1 MTTLF
6 LDLETYCDVPIAH
19 GTHAYAEQAEV
30 LLIAQAVDDEPVEV
44 WDCTDGNR
52 AAYLVRLQTAI
63 DAADKIVIHNSA
75 FDRTVLRWQGVNMPV
90 EKVHDTMVQ
99 ALAHSLPAALG
110 QLCDVLEVPTNK
122 SKDKDG
128 KRLIHL
134 FTKPLGRNRTLD
146 RATFDTHPSDWVM
159 FVEYARLDVEAMRE
173 VYNRL
178 PIWNYRGRELEMWRL
193 DQTINDRGI
202 AVDRELAEV
211 AQRAAQRASKRL
223 AQEATA
229 LTGGAVTNTSQ
240 RGKTLDH
247 LRQLGLET
255 EDLRGGTIDK
265 LLLRDDL
272 TSDIRAL
279 LENRAQASATSPAK
293 YRTLSNAASSDGR
306 LRGALQ
312 FCGASRTGRWG
323 GRLFQPQNL
332 PRPTMKHA
340 EIEAGIA
347 AMKADVEDML
357 FDNVVELC
365 TSAVR
370 GCLVAAP
377 GKKLVI
383 ADLSN
388 IEGRM
393 LAFLAGEQWKLDAFA
408 DFDRGIGPDLYKLAY
423 ARSFNKK
430 PEDVTPDER
439 QIGKVME
446 LACFGPDTKVLT
458 DKGPVAI
465 KDIKHEHRL
474 WDGHEWVTHA
484 GLIDRGNR
492 KVVCLDGVEVTPDHR
507 VLCGGTWLPAKTVA
521 SSPNCLDLALATGL
535 ESLKSL
541 VLTSGLWAEF
551 CGSECGALAAPH
563 PTPSTSPTFDGARP
577 LGATIVLRKPRANGE
592 KTGTATRRSAPT
604 ARTDGGC
611 VTASRLATI
620 GATTRTT
627 RAFRT
632 TAGAASG
639 CTSRGEPTG
648 PLSSPTSSL
657 LKAGTSPSLNSTA
670 STLTE
675 ATNPETCASSQSG
688 QTATTSAQFETF
700 SADLMRWKN
709 VYDIALAG
717 PRNRFTILTDSGALV
732 VHNCGYQGGSG
743 AFAKMAGLYG
753 IELPDWRVKE
763 LVEAWRKAHSATKGF
778 WKLTEEAARLAL
790 ATPGKAYTAGKL
802 VFRVDGTWLRV
813 GLPSSRYLCYPNAAI
828 DDAGKLSY
836 EGTDQYTRKWTR
848 LDTYGGKLVENATQA
863 AARDILTCGMRH
875 AEAAGYPIVLHVHDE
890 LLCETPDSPE
900 YTHEGLAKLMSTGPQ
915 WAVGLPLAAAGFETK
930 RYRKG

>member
-6 LDLETYCDVPIAH
+6 LDLETYCAVPIAH

-30 LLIAQAVDDEPVEV
+30 MLIALAVDDAPVEV
-44 WDCTDGNR
+44 WDRTEGSDEDLLGQ
-52 AAYLVRLQTAI
+52 LQKAI

-75 FDRTVLRWQGVNMPV
+75 FDRTVLRWQGVNVPV

-110 QLCDVLEVPTNK
+110 HLCDVLEVPTNK
-122 SKDKDG
+122 AKDKDG
-128 KRLIHL
+128 SRLIHL

-159 FVEYARLDVEAMRE
+159 FMEYARLDVEAMRE
-173 VYNRL
+173 VYSRL

-211 AQRAAQRASKRL
+211 AQRAAQRAFKRL

-306 LRGALQ
+306 LRGTLQ

-323 GRLFQPQNL
+323 GRTFQPQNL

-347 AMKADVEDML
+347 AMKADIEDML

-423 ARSFNKK
+423 AKAFNKK
-430 PEDVTPDER
+430 SEDVTKDER
-439 QIGKVME
+439 QIGKIME
-446 LACFGPDTKVLT
+446 L
-458 DKGPVAI
+458 
-465 KDIKHEHRL
+465 
-474 WDGHEWVTHA
+474 
-484 GLIDRGNR
+484 
-492 KVVCLDGVEVTPDHR
+492 
-507 VLCGGTWLPAKTVA
+507 
-521 SSPNCLDLALATGL
+521 
-535 ESLKSL
+535 SL
-541 VLTSGLWAEF
+541 
-551 CGSECGALAAPH
+551 
-563 PTPSTSPTFDGARP
+563 
-577 LGATIVLRKPRANGE
+577 
-592 KTGTATRRSAPT
+592 
-604 ARTDGGC
+604 
-611 VTASRLATI
+611 
-620 GATTRTT
+620 
-627 RAFRT
+627 
-632 TAGAASG
+632 
-639 CTSRGEPTG
+639 
-648 PLSSPTSSL
+648 
-657 LKAGTSPSLNSTA
+657 
-670 STLTE
+670 
-675 ATNPETCASSQSG
+675 
-688 QTATTSAQFETF
+688 
-700 SADLMRWKN
+700 
-709 VYDIALAG
+709 
-717 PRNRFTILTDSGALV
+717 
-732 VHNCGYQGGSG
+732 GYQGGLN
-743 AFAKMAGLYG
+743 AFVKMAGLYG
-753 IELPDWRVKE
+753 IELPEWRVHE
-763 LVEAWRKAHSATKGF
+763 LVRAWRTAHSATKDF
-778 WKLTEEAARLAL
+778 WKLTEEAARRAV

-802 VFRVDGTWLRV
+802 VFRADGTWLRA
-813 GLPSSRYLCYPNAAI
+813 GLPSGRYLCYPNAFI

-836 EGTDQYTRKWTR
+836 EGVDQYTRQWTR
-848 LDTYGGKLVENATQA
+848 LSTYSGKLVENATQA
-863 AARDILTCGMRH
+863 AARDILTCGMRN

>member
-6 LDLETYCDVPIAH
+6 LDLETYCAVPIAH

-30 LLIAQAVDDEPVEV
+30 MLIARAVDDAPVEV
-44 WDCTDGNR
+44 WDRTEGSDEDLLG
-52 AAYLVRLQTAI
+52 RLQKAI

-75 FDRTVLRWQGVNMPV
+75 FDRTVLRWQGVNVPV

-110 QLCDVLEVPTNK
+110 ALCNVLEVPTNK

-128 KRLIHL
+128 SRLIHL

-159 FVEYARLDVEAMRE
+159 FMEYARLDVEAMRE

-178 PIWNYRGRELEMWRL
+178 PIWNYRGRELELWQL
-193 DQTINDRGI
+193 DQTINDRGV

-223 AQEATA
+223 AREATA

-255 EDLRGGTIDK
+255 EDLRGGTINK

-306 LRGALQ
+306 LRGTLQ

-340 EIEAGIA
+340 EIEVGIA

-446 LACFGPDTKVLT
+446 LAL
-458 DKGPVAI
+458 
-465 KDIKHEHRL
+465 
-474 WDGHEWVTHA
+474 
-484 GLIDRGNR
+484 
-492 KVVCLDGVEVTPDHR
+492 
-507 VLCGGTWLPAKTVA
+507 
-521 SSPNCLDLALATGL
+521 
-535 ESLKSL
+535 
-541 VLTSGLWAEF
+541 
-551 CGSECGALAAPH
+551 
-563 PTPSTSPTFDGARP
+563 
-577 LGATIVLRKPRANGE
+577 
-592 KTGTATRRSAPT
+592 
-604 ARTDGGC
+604 
-611 VTASRLATI
+611 
-620 GATTRTT
+620 
-627 RAFRT
+627 
-632 TAGAASG
+632 
-639 CTSRGEPTG
+639 
-648 PLSSPTSSL
+648 
-657 LKAGTSPSLNSTA
+657 
-670 STLTE
+670 
-675 ATNPETCASSQSG
+675 
-688 QTATTSAQFETF
+688 
-700 SADLMRWKN
+700 
-709 VYDIALAG
+709 
-717 PRNRFTILTDSGALV
+717 
-732 VHNCGYQGGSG
+732 GYQGGLN
-743 AFAKMAGLYG
+743 AFTKMAGLYG
-753 IELPDWRVKE
+753 IELPDWRVHE
-763 LVEAWRKAHSATKGF
+763 LVRAWRVAHSATKDF
-778 WKLTEEAARLAL
+778 WKLTEEAARRAV

-802 VFRVDGTWLRV
+802 VFRTDGTWLRV
-813 GLPSSRYLCYPNAAI
+813 GLPSGRYLCYPNAAI
-828 DDAGKLSY
+828 DDTGKLSY
-836 EGTDQYTRKWTR
+836 EGADQYTRKWTR
-848 LDTYGGKLVENATQA
+848 LDTYGGKLAENATQA

>member
-1 MTTLF
+1 VTTLF
-6 LDLETYCDVPIAH
+6 LDLETYCAVPIAY

-30 LLIAQAVDDEPVEV
+30 MLIALAVDDEPVEV
-44 WDCTDGNR
+44 WDRTEGSDEDLLG
-52 AAYLVRLQTAI
+52 RLQKAI

-75 FDRTVLRWQGVNMPV
+75 FDRTVLRWQGVNVPV

-110 QLCDVLEVPTNK
+110 ALCNVLEVPINK

-128 KRLIHL
+128 SRLIHL

-159 FVEYARLDVEAMRE
+159 FMEYARLDVEAMRE
-173 VYNRL
+173 VYSRL

-202 AVDRELAEV
+202 AVDRELAEG

-223 AQEATA
+223 AREAAA

-306 LRGALQ
+306 LRGTLQ

-332 PRPTMKHA
+332 PRPTMKHS
-340 EIEAGIA
+340 EIEVGIA

-446 LACFGPDTKVLT
+446 LAL
-458 DKGPVAI
+458 
-465 KDIKHEHRL
+465 
-474 WDGHEWVTHA
+474 
-484 GLIDRGNR
+484 
-492 KVVCLDGVEVTPDHR
+492 
-507 VLCGGTWLPAKTVA
+507 
-521 SSPNCLDLALATGL
+521 
-535 ESLKSL
+535 
-541 VLTSGLWAEF
+541 
-551 CGSECGALAAPH
+551 
-563 PTPSTSPTFDGARP
+563 
-577 LGATIVLRKPRANGE
+577 
-592 KTGTATRRSAPT
+592 
-604 ARTDGGC
+604 
-611 VTASRLATI
+611 
-620 GATTRTT
+620 
-627 RAFRT
+627 
-632 TAGAASG
+632 
-639 CTSRGEPTG
+639 
-648 PLSSPTSSL
+648 
-657 LKAGTSPSLNSTA
+657 
-670 STLTE
+670 
-675 ATNPETCASSQSG
+675 
-688 QTATTSAQFETF
+688 
-700 SADLMRWKN
+700 
-709 VYDIALAG
+709 
-717 PRNRFTILTDSGALV
+717 
-732 VHNCGYQGGSG
+732 GYQGGSG

-813 GLPSSRYLCYPNAAI
+813 GLPSGRYLCYPNAAI

-863 AARDILTCGMRH
+863 AARDILTCGMRN